1 MSYVELYV
9 PDSAFWKLQ
18 LLEGSM
24 YLAAA
29 LLLTGVSFVV
39 VRRMLA

>member
-1 MSYVELYV
+1 MILVNV

-18 LLEGSM
+18 FFEGSL
-24 YLAAA
+24 YLSAA
-29 LLLTGVSFVV
+29 LLLTGVTFEA